1 MTMLQRGVNLISEPF
16 LADPSFARTV
26 VVLCAYAENEGCFG
40 FVLNRDTGKTL
51 ADIGIGLTKVSWPVY
66 EGGPVQKDTL
76 HYLHQYPNFFPD
88 AVEVATDLYW
98 GGDFDL
104 LLELINQGE
113 IERHKV
119 KFFLGYSG
127 WDVAQ
132 LEREMTEHSW
142 IISPATAKLSLQ
154 TKTEDIWKQSLYD
167 LGGKYRAFANFP
179 TDPQLN

>member
-1 MTMLQRGVNLISEPF
+1 MLQKGINLISEPF

-26 VVLCAYAENEGCFG
+26 VVLCAYHENEGSFG
-40 FVLNRDTGKTL
+40 FVINRDTGKTL
-51 ADIGIGLTKVSWPVY
+51 SDLGIGLIENSWPVY
-66 EGGPVQKDTL
+66 EGGPVQKDSL
-76 HYLHQYPNFFPD
+76 HYLHQYPHYFPN

-104 LLELINQGE
+104 LLELIEQGE
-113 IERHKV
+113 IEQDRI

-127 WDVAQ
+127 WAAAQ
-132 LEREMTEHSW
+132 LEGEMLENSW
-142 IISPATAKLSLQ
+142 IISPATAGLSLH
-154 TKTEDIWKQSLYD
+154 TKAKDIWKQSLYD